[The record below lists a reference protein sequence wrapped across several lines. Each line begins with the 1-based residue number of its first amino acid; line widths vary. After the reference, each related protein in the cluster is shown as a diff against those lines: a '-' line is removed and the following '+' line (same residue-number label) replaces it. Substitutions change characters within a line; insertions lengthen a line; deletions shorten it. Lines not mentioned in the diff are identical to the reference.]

1 MAETVRVEGLN
12 ELVRAFGK
20 MDKELRRDLQ
30 RELSKAA
37 KIVRE
42 EAAAGFM
49 HVSARSAGGFRP
61 RVRGSTAVV
70 EQRLRRTTGLRG
82 DYGAHQMWYLL
93 KALRDKEDAVVESI
107 DKMLGNLGEDA
118 GF

>member
-1 MAETVRVEGLN
+1 MAETVRVKGLN

-20 MDKELRRDLQ
+20 MDKELRKDLQ

-37 KIVRE
+37 LIVRG
-42 EAAAGFM
+42 EAASGFM
-49 HVSARSAGGFRP
+49 HISPRSAGGFRP

-70 EQRLRRTTGLRG
+70 EQRYRKVTGLRG

-93 KALRDKEDAVVESI
+93 RALRDKEDEVVGSI
-107 DKMLGNLGEDA
+107 DIMLGKLGGEN